1 MDKLNRYG
9 KDKIRLGNLDFK
21 VIMAERNFPA
31 NYEDFL
37 KTIHSPEADYRFQ

>member
-1 MDKLNRYG
+1 MEAMDKLNRRYG

-21 VIMAERNFPA
+21 SNYGRKKLSA

-37 KTIHSPEADYRFQ
+37 KQYTP